1 MEDLNEEEKNMTIEH
16 ILELAD
22 YYDKMDAL
30 QERRLKKLGEDLDRE
45 FAKHRANKQ
54 KNDTH

>member
-1 MEDLNEEEKNMTIEH
+1 MEDLNEEEKNATIEH

-45 FAKHRANKQ
+45 FAKHRANKHR
-54 KNDTH
+54 NDTH